1 MVSSAL
7 LAAEDPL
14 KADSERNN
22 VSKTISEISE
32 KILYLV
38 TKINFI
44 FFIGFKKIRPFLHGS
59 FHS

>member
-22 VSKTISEISE
+22 VSTTI
-32 KILYLV
+32 Y
-38 TKINFI
+38 
-44 FFIGFKKIRPFLHGS
+44 RY
-59 FHS
+59 

>member
-22 VSKTISEISE
+22 VSKTIF
-32 KILYLV
+32 
-38 TKINFI
+38 TKKSYYNI
-44 FFIGFKKIRPFLHGS
+44 FFFKGFKEI
-59 FHS
+59 

>member
-22 VSKTISEISE
+22 VSKT
-32 KILYLV
+32 V
-38 TKINFI
+38 FTTKSYNYT
-44 FFIGFKKIRPFLHGS
+44 FFFKGFKEIRPFLHGC

>member
-22 VSKTISEISE
+22 VSKT
-32 KILYLV
+32 KLTY
-38 TKINFI
+38 
-44 FFIGFKKIRPFLHGS
+44 
-59 FHS
+59 

>member
-22 VSKTISEISE
+22 VSKAIYTENYYGYE
-32 KILYLV
+32 K
-38 TKINFI
+38 
-44 FFIGFKKIRPFLHGS
+44 
-59 FHS
+59 

>member
-22 VSKTISEISE
+22 VNI
-32 KILYLV
+32 
-38 TKINFI
+38 TKPMS
-44 FFIGFKKIRPFLHGS
+44 RY
-59 FHS
+59 

>member
-22 VSKTISEISE
+22 VTKTIYTE
-32 KILYLV
+32 KY
-38 TKINFI
+38 
-44 FFIGFKKIRPFLHGS
+44 
-59 FHS
+59 